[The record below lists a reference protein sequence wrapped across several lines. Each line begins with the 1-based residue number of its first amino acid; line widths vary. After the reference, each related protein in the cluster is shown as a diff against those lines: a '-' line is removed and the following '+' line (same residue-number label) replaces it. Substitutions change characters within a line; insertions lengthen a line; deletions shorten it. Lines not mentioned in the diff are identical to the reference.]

1 MIMPN
6 RRTHQAAGA
15 IAGAGYS
22 TTLTSGRPGQQRL
35 IEAIGTAVGGLVS
48 GRWPDILDPPNYPGH
63 RGPGHALIPNLVA
76 AYLLHQYGNQWS
88 NWCRT
93 QANQFQLLSYY
104 AVTKESKAQCL
115 ANAQG
120 YHLLAGIP
128 AGLIAGLWSH
138 LALDFT
144 TPAGLPLI

>member
-1 MIMPN
+1 MPN
-6 RRTHQAAGA
+6 RRTHQIAGA
-15 IAGAGYS
+15 VAGAGYS
-22 TTLTSGRPGQQRL
+22 SAITAGRPGRQRL
-35 IEAIGTAVGGLVS
+35 PEALGAAVSGFFS
-48 GRWPDILDPPNYPGH
+48 GRWPDIVDPPNYPGH

-76 AYLLHQYGNQWS
+76 ACLLYQYGNQWS

-93 QANQFQLLSYY
+93 QAKQFQLLSYY

-120 YHLLAGIP
+120 YLILAGIP

-138 LALDFT
+138 LGLDFM
-144 TPAGLPLI
+144 TPAGLPLA